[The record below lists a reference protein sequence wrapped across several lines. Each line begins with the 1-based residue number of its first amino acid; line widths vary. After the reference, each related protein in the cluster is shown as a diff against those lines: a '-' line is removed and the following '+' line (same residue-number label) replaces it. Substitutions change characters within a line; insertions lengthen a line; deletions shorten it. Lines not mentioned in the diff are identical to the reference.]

1 MGKNAKRGRES
12 KETGARRTVNV
23 QLSLP
28 LVDALRGLEEDFF
41 ALCARSGQAVLTA
54 MLEEDRT
61 ALCGPKWSRT
71 VKGEAH
77 RAGTTPSV
85 VTLGGRRIP
94 ITRPRAR
101 RRGGQEIALPT
112 FVWASDRDPL
122 DRATL
127 HAISAGVSTRAYEA
141 TLADLPADIASW
153 ATARSSVSRRF
164 VAMSAAKLTEWL
176 NAPLED
182 AALEAIV
189 IDAIHFKKHCV
200 VLALGITAQGHK
212 RILGLHEGSTE
223 NGAVARALL
232 TNLVARGL
240 DSSRP
245 MLFAV
250 DGSKALRKA
259 IRAVWGDQGAV
270 QRCQIHK
277 IRNVVEHLPEDA
289 RPRVRA
295 AMRKAYEEPDW
306 KTAEACLKRLARSL
320 EEEHPGAA
328 ASLYEGLTE
337 TLTLQRLGV
346 RGALYRT
353 LRSTNTIENLNG
365 TIATYTRNTKR
376 WRGGRM
382 ILRWVAAAL
391 DHAQPRFRA
400 IRGFSE
406 LPKLRAALV
415 ALLASGDEIG
425 EELAA

>member
-1 MGKNAKRGRES
+1 MGKKAKRRSGVNEPEAS
-12 KETGARRTVNV
+12 RTVNA

-28 LVDALRGLEEDFF
+28 LVDALMGLEEDFF
-41 ALCARSGQAVLTA
+41 ALCVRSGQAVLAA

-61 ALCGPKWSRT
+61 RLCGPKWSRT
-71 VKGEAH
+71 AKGVAQ
-77 RAGTTPSV
+77 RAGTTRSE
-85 VTLGGRRIP
+85 VTLGGRRIG

-101 RRGGQEIALPT
+101 RRGAEEIELPT
-112 FVWASDRDPL
+112 FVWASGRDPL

-127 HAISAGVSTRAYEA
+127 GAISAGVSTRAYEA
-141 TLADLPADIASW
+141 TLSELPDDISSR

-164 VAMSAAKLTEWL
+164 VAMSTAKLTEWL
-176 NAPLED
+176 NAPLDD
-182 AALEAIV
+182 AEVEAIA
-189 IDAIHFKKHCV
+189 IDAIHFKRHCV
-200 VLALGITAQGHK
+200 VIALGIVAQGEK
-212 RILGLHEGSTE
+212 RILGLQEGSTE
-223 NGAVARALL
+223 NGAVVKALL
-232 TNLVARGL
+232 TNLVERGL

-245 MLFAV
+245 MLFAI

-259 IRAVWGDQGAV
+259 IREVWGARGVV
-270 QRCQIHK
+270 QRCQVHK
-277 IRNVVEHLPEDA
+277 VRNVLEHLPLEA

-295 AMRKAYEEPDW
+295 EMRRAYEESDW
-306 KTAEACLKRLARSL
+306 KKAEACLKRLARSL

-328 ASLYEGLTE
+328 ASLQEGLAE

-365 TIATYTRNTKR
+365 TIATYVRNVKR

-391 DHAQPRFRA
+391 DHSQPRFRA

-406 LPKLRAALV
+406 LPKLRAAL
-415 ALLASGDEIG
+415 AASIASGVEIG

>member
-1 MGKNAKRGRES
+1 
-12 KETGARRTVNV
+12 VNV
-23 QLSLP
+23 QLQLP
-28 LVDALRGLEEDFF
+28 LLDALMGLEEDLF
-41 ALCARSGQAVLTA
+41 ALCVRSGEAVLRA
-54 MLEEDRT
+54 MMEEDRT

-71 VKGEAH
+71 VKGAAQ
-77 RAGTTPSV
+77 RAGTTRGE

-101 RRGGQEIALPT
+101 QRGGAEIELPT
-112 FVWASDRDPL
+112 FAWASGRDPL

-127 HAISAGVSTRAYEA
+127 GAISAGVSTRSYEA
-141 TLADLPADIASW
+141 TLDALPGDIESR

-164 VAMSAAKLTEWL
+164 VAMSTAKLAEWL
-176 NAPLED
+176 NAPLD
-182 AALEAIV
+182 SVQLEAIV
-189 IDAIHFKKHCV
+189 VDAIHFRKHCV
-200 VLALGITAQGHK
+200 VIALGITAQGKK

-232 TNLVARGL
+232 SNLVERGL
-240 DSSRP
+240 DASRP
-245 MLFAV
+245 MLFAI

-259 IRAVWGDQGAV
+259 IRDVWGTGGVV

-277 IRNVVEHLPEDA
+277 IRNVLEHLPEEA

-295 AMRKAYEEPDW
+295 EMRKAYEEPDW
-306 KTAEACLKRLARSL
+306 KKAQACLQRLARSL

-328 ASLYEGLTE
+328 ASLHEGLAE

-391 DHAQPRFRA
+391 DHARPRLRA

-406 LPKLRAALV
+406 LPKLRAAIDASV
-415 ALLASGDEIG
+415 ASAGEIG
-425 EELAA
+425 EKLAA

>member
-1 MGKNAKRGRES
+1 MGKKAKRTRGVN
-12 KETGARRTVNV
+12 ETVARRTVNV

-28 LVDALRGLEEDFF
+28 LVDALTGLEEDFF
-41 ALCARSGQAVLTA
+41 ALCVRSGQAVLRA

-71 VKGEAH
+71 ERGEAQ
-77 RAGTTPSV
+77 RAGTTRSE
-85 VTLGGRRIP
+85 VTLGGRRIAM
-94 ITRPRAR
+94 TRPRVR
-101 RRGGQEIALPT
+101 QRGGGEIELPT
-112 FVWASDRDPL
+112 FAWASRKDPL

-127 HAISAGVSTRAYEA
+127 SAISASVSTRAYEA
-141 TLADLPADIASW
+141 TLDELPDDIESR

-164 VAMSAAKLTEWL
+164 VAMSSAKLTEWL
-176 NAPLED
+176 NAPLD
-182 AALEAIV
+182 DVGLEAIV

-200 VLALGITAQGHK
+200 VIALGITAQGKK

-223 NGAVARALL
+223 NGAVAKALL
-232 TNLVARGL
+232 SNLVERGL

-245 MLFAV
+245 MLFAI

-259 IRAVWGDQGAV
+259 IRDVWGTGGVV

-277 IRNVVEHLPEDA
+277 IRNVLEHLPEEA

-295 AMRKAYEEPDW
+295 EMSKAYDESDW
-306 KTAEACLKRLARSL
+306 KKAEARLRRLARSL
-320 EEEHPGAA
+320 AEAHPGAA
-328 ASLYEGLTE
+328 ASLHEGLVE
-337 TLTLQRLGV
+337 TLTLQRLGI

-365 TIATYTRNTKR
+365 SIVIYIRNVKR

-400 IRGFSE
+400 VRGFSE
-406 LPKLRAALV
+406 MPKLRAALETTV
-415 ALLASGDEIG
+415 ALDAEIG

>member
-1 MGKNAKRGRES
+1 MGKNAKRRRGS

-28 LVDALRGLEEDFF
+28 LVDALLGLEEDFF
-41 ALCARSGQAVLTA
+41 ALCVRSGQAVLTA

-71 VKGEAH
+71 AQATAQ
-77 RAGTTPSV
+77 RAGTTHSA

-101 RRGGQEIALPT
+101 RRQGEEIDLPT
-112 FVWASDRDPL
+112 FVWASGRDPL

-141 TLADLPADIASW
+141 TLAALPDDIDSR

-164 VAMSAAKLTEWL
+164 VAMSSAKLTEWL
-176 NAPLED
+176 NAPLDD
-182 AALEAIV
+182 AEFEAIA
-189 IDAIHFKKHCV
+189 IDAIHFKAHCV
-200 VLALGITAQGHK
+200 VIALGITAQGEK

-245 MLFAV
+245 MLFAI
-250 DGSKALRKA
+250 DGSKALRQA
-259 IRAVWGDQGAV
+259 IREVWREKGVV

-277 IRNVVEHLPEDA
+277 IRNVLEHLPEEA

-295 AMRKAYEEPDW
+295 EMRKAYEESDW
-306 KTAEACLKRLARSL
+306 KTAQARLKRLARSL

-328 ASLYEGLTE
+328 ASLHEGLAE
-337 TLTLQRLGV
+337 TLTLQRLGG
-346 RGALYRT
+346 RGALYRP
-353 LRSTNTIENLNG
+353 LRSTNTTETLNG

-391 DHAQPRFRA
+391 DHAQPHFRA

-406 LPKLRAALV
+406 LPRLRAALV
-415 ALLASGDEIG
+415 ATLASGDQIG

>member
-1 MGKNAKRGRES
+1 MGKNAKRRRES
-12 KETGARRTVNV
+12 KEPVATRTVNL

-28 LVDALRGLEEDFF
+28 LVDALMGLEEDFF
-41 ALCARSGQAVLTA
+41 GLCVRSGQAVLSA

-71 VKGEAH
+71 AKGEAQ
-77 RAGTTPSV
+77 RAGTTHSA

-101 RRGGQEIALPT
+101 RRGGEEIDLPS
-112 FVWASDRDPL
+112 FVWASGRDPL

-127 HAISAGVSTRAYEA
+127 SAISAGVSTRAYEA
-141 TLADLPADIASW
+141 TLPELPEDIESW

-176 NAPLED
+176 NAPLDE
-182 AALEAIV
+182 AQFEAIA
-189 IDAIHFKKHCV
+189 IDAIHFKAHCV
-200 VLALGITAQGHK
+200 VIALGITAQGKK

-232 TNLVARGL
+232 TNLVKRGL

-245 MLFAV
+245 MLFAI

-259 IRAVWGDQGAV
+259 IREVWGDKGVV

-277 IRNVVEHLPEDA
+277 MRNVLEHLPEDA

-295 AMRKAYEEPDW
+295 EMRKAYEEPDW
-306 KTAEACLKRLARSL
+306 KKAEACLKRLARSL

-328 ASLYEGLTE
+328 GSLHEGLAE

-415 ALLASGDEIG
+415 ATLASGDQIG